1 MRFEYQGKKE
11 TLESLGYKVVVEQET
26 NEDYPIP
33 EPELGRILYSKYA
46 DRVLG
51 HEAVNFDKFDI
62 EKYEYLN
69 VYAYLK
75 GGIMMSTNNSKYPFT
90 CRWDAGQ
97 CGYVAATKQ
106 EIREHFG
113 VKRVTQKVLEKTYD
127 TFRNMVQ
134 AFDDYYNKPVY
145 YVSIEKDG
153 EIIDGVG
160 WVQGDDMVE
169 QLLDE
174 WINQYG
180 VLSDQ
185 DPVAAAEADAQADIE
200 KACKAREE
208 TWETKANLVLQTSYG
223 VKDTNDGCTISVTV
237 GIKECGTRGYFEL
250 YDVNNVDNWYAE
262 GGLWFEGNRLVDYDG
277 VFELSSFVEDKLK
290 EWGYEIDL

>member
-62 EKYEYLN
+62 DKYEYLN

-75 GGIMMSTNNSKYPFT
+75 GGTMMSIDRSKYPFT

-106 EIREHFG
+106 EIREYFG

-134 AFDDYYNKPVY
+134 AFDNYYNKPVY

-160 WVQGDDMVE
+160 WVQGDEGVE
-169 QLLDE
+169 
-174 WINQYG
+174 
-180 VLSDQ
+180 SFM
-185 DPVAAAEADAQADIE
+185 
-200 KACKAREE
+200 RE
-208 TWETKANLVLQTSYG
+208 TL
-223 VKDTNDGCTISVTV
+223 V
-237 GIKECGTRGYFEL
+237 GIIRDKVLAIRNKRVNPFMMPL
-250 YDVNNVDNWYAE
+250 KRKRLNKFHDAFQVNDVN
-262 GGLWFEGNRLVDYDG
+262 
-277 VFELSSFVEDKLK
+277 
-290 EWGYEIDL
+290 EIKFYQMSDDDITMMINILNSIKTKTQ